1 MEQILGGVTFA
12 LFESV
17 AFLFCVIGNM
27 SVIYVMIRG
36 RNLERKSN
44 VFIISVAICELL
56 FGLFSIPSTMY
67 YVSNCSEHKE
77 IRNIFFLF

>member
-1 MEQILGGVTFA
+1 MEQVLSDVTFA

-17 AFLFCVIGNM
+17 AFLFCVIGNI

-44 VFIISVAICELL
+44 VFVISVAICELS
-56 FGLFSIPSTMY
+56 FGFFSIPSTMY
-67 YVSNCSEHKE
+67 YVSNCREHKDPK
-77 IRNIFFLF
+77 